1 MTLLDSSESHGRA
14 DRTLHRPRT
23 DTKFPP
29 SDRVAPGWSSAIVW
43 FCRPPPAGGFPSFER
58 HPGRCWLRRH
68 NSAAGSGC
76 GRDWR
81 HSASFFCPLQRSV
94 SEVLPLVELIQKML
108 KQRGSLAESAAEIL
122 RGELAGDVGDLQ
134 LVHRAVRELLKNDPL
149 RRQSGS
155 TSGGRSGLR
164 RWRSR

>member
-1 MTLLDSSESHGRA
+1 M
-14 DRTLHRPRT
+14 
-23 DTKFPP
+23 
-29 SDRVAPGWSSAIVW
+29 
-43 FCRPPPAGGFPSFER
+43 
-58 HPGRCWLRRH
+58 
-68 NSAAGSGC
+68 
-76 GRDWR
+76 
-81 HSASFFCPLQRSV
+81 